1 MSFFVSKT
9 ANLFAQNR
17 LLKFIIILL
26 TVGFFFNSLLV
37 NRALKH
43 QKIVLIPPHMT
54 GTVEFVQGKP
64 TETYIRDVGR
74 KVVMLAANY
83 SPATARK
90 QFDELLFYYAPESYP
105 DASKSLYSLAG
116 RVEDAQVSS
125 VFFQESFKLKGDHIE
140 IFGNIKQFTG
150 STFIENRSATYKLE
164 YRIVDGKFEVV
175 SLLEVNH

>member
-1 MSFFVSKT
+1 MNVFVSKA

-17 LLKFIIILL
+17 LMKFVIILL
-26 TVGFFFNSLLV
+26 TCGYLFNSLLV
-37 NRALKH
+37 NRALKY

-64 TETYIRDVGR
+64 TETYINDICRR
-74 KVVMLAANY
+74 IIMLATNY

-90 QFDELLFYYAPESYP
+90 QFDELLVYYAPESYP

-125 VFFQESFKLKGDHIE
+125 VFFPESFKPKDDHIE
-140 IFGNIKQFTG
+140 IFGNVRQFTG
-150 STFIENRSATYKLE
+150 NTGIENRSATYKLH
-164 YRIVDGKFEVV
+164 YKIIDGKCEII
-175 SLLEVNH
+175 SLVEHQK

>member
-1 MSFFVSKT
+1 MNVFVSKS

-17 LLKFIIILL
+17 LLKFIIIVL
-26 TVGFFFNSLLV
+26 TIGFLFNSLMV
-37 NRALKH
+37 NRALKY

-64 TETYIRDVGR
+64 TESYINDVCR
-74 KVVMLAANY
+74 RVVMLAANY

-90 QFDELLFYYAPESYP
+90 QFDELLVYYAPESYP
-105 DASKSLYSLAG
+105 DASKSFYSLAG

-125 VFFQESFKLKGDHIE
+125 VFFPETFKIKDNRIE

-150 STFIENRSATYKLE
+150 NTFIENRSATYTLE
-164 YRIVDGKFEVV
+164 YRIINGKFEIM
-175 SLLEVNH
+175 SLIEK